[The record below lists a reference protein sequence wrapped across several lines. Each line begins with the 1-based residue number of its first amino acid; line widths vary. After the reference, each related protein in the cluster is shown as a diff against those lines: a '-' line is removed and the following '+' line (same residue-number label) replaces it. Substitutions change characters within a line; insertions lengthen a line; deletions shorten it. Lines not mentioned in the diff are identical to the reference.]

1 MDFRGRAL
9 FNALRINYRD
19 GKRDD
24 VPAWQVEDY
33 RIVPRESL
41 FTRLEGFNIH
51 FTEES
56 FAACIEEYDS
66 PEELLTY
73 LVEDA
78 DETVQQQVYLLLFE
92 LWRRFGDE
100 KLTLSVFCDELDY
113 VIEDYEDEE
122 EGSRER
128 LFECLEELE
137 DILDDSVDQGTDPRV
152 AFQTLKSYCCHDIEA
167 FLYDFIS
174 DDIDKGHET
183 YPSEL
188 IDSFT
193 PYFDYPEWLELLRMR
208 LIAAC
213 DFDEAAI
220 IYDRFV
226 EVLEKE
232 NDLGLYIEVLKYLTY
247 VNDRKEYFSAFD
259 AALKLVKTEGD
270 LDELIE
276 NAIDYLHD
284 ADPAQE
290 EVLLELLAERAE
302 VDPSALVKKT
312 GSSIKTLK
320 SVMKQ
325 SASEQT
331 EDSLQM

>member
-1 MDFRGRAL
+1 MEFRGRAY

-24 VPAWQVEDY
+24 VSAWQVEDY
-33 RIVPRESL
+33 RILPRETL
-41 FTRLEGFNIH
+41 FERLEEFGIH
-51 FTEES
+51 ADTET
-56 FAACIEEYDS
+56 FLQLIEEYDT
-66 PEELLTY
+66 PEHLLTS
-73 LVEDA
+73 VADDA
-78 DETVQQQVYLLLFE
+78 DEETSQQIYLLLFE
-92 LWRRFGDE
+92 LWRRLGDE
-100 KLTLSVFCDELDY
+100 KQTLSIFCDELDY

-137 DILDDSVDQGTDPRV
+137 DILDDSSDQGTDPKEV
-152 AFQTLKSYCCHDIEA
+152 FQFFKSFCCHDIEA

-193 PYFDYPEWLELLRMR
+193 PYFDHPEWLELLRMR

-232 NDLGLYIEVLKYLTY
+232 HDLGLYIEVLKYLTY
-247 VNDRKEYFSAFD
+247 VNDRNEYFSAFD
-259 AALKLVKTEGD
+259 AALSLAETEED
-270 LDELIE
+270 FDELLE
-276 NAIDYLHD
+276 NAIDFLHD
-284 ADPAQE
+284 ADPE
-290 EVLLELLAERAE
+290 EEKVLIELLSQRGSI
-302 VDPSALVKKT
+302 DPASKLKKT
-312 GSSIKTLK
+312 GKDYKTLQA
-320 SVMKQ
+320 VMKR
-325 SASEQT
+325 SASAQT
-331 EDSLQM
+331 EGSLQM